1 MFRDVTKGGKL
12 MKINDRDQKKQLDAS
27 IERLFQGRITR
38 REFFRRA
45 TAMGISAAALSDIL
59 GLHGKAFA
67 AEGPSPAVL
76 ERIKKEGGELAVY
89 NWEEYIH
96 PDTIPNFEKEFGVK
110 VIFDTYPGNEHLL
123 AKLQAGGARYD
134 VVFPTH
140 NFVPVHIGQGLLEP
154 LDLENIPDLNNS
166 MSRFL
171 DTSVDPGNKYTV
183 PYLWGMTALAHNT
196 KYTKGDP
203 NADSWALL
211 FESGPERYSGK
222 LAFTDEREEVIAT
235 ALAYLGYSVNS
246 RNKKELLEAGELL
259 IKTKPHVKA
268 FYPGAD
274 ETKALIIEDI
284 IVGHEWNGEVVKAH
298 RKNPNVEWLLPKEGG
313 TAWFDNMAIVKGAPH
328 KFTAETFINYM
339 LRPEV
344 ASANSDEGGYATAN
358 KKAVEK
364 IVSAEMAQNPAIY
377 PTAKELARLEFLA
390 VLPDD
395 ILPVYDDIW
404 TRLLG
409 A

>member
-1 MFRDVTKGGKL
+1 MKG
-12 MKINDRDQKKQLDAS
+12 NDRDQKKRLDAAV
-27 IERLFQGRITR
+27 EGLFQKRITR

-45 TAMGISAAALSDIL
+45 TALGISVTVLTDIL
-59 GLHGKAFA
+59 GLHRKAFA
-67 AEGPSPAVL
+67 AAGPSPEVL
-76 ERIKKEGGELAVY
+76 EKIKKEGGELAVY

-96 PDTIPNFEKEFGVK
+96 PDTIPNFEEEFGVK

-140 NFVPVHIGQGLLEP
+140 NFVPIHIGQGLLEP

-166 MSRFL
+166 MPRFL

-203 NADSWALL
+203 NIDSWALM

-246 RNKKELLEAGELL
+246 RNKKELLEAGEVL
-259 IKTKPHVKA
+259 IKIKPHVKA

-274 ETKALIIEDI
+274 ETKALIVEDI
-284 IVGHEWNGEVVKAH
+284 IVGHEWNGEVLKAS
-298 RKNPNVEWLLPKEGG
+298 RKNPAVEWLLPKEGG
-313 TAWFDNMAIVKGAPH
+313 TAWFDCMAIVKGAPH

-344 ASANSDEGGYATAN
+344 AAANSDEGGYATAN
-358 KKAVEK
+358 QKAVEQF
-364 IVSAEMAQNPAIY
+364 VPAEIAQNPAIY

-390 VLPDD
+390 VIPDD

>member
-1 MFRDVTKGGKL
+1 
-12 MKINDRDQKKQLDAS
+12 MKINDRNRKKQLDAS
-27 IERLFQGRITR
+27 VEGLFQARLTR

-45 TAMGISAAALSDIL
+45 TALGVSAAVLTDIL
-59 GLHGKAFA
+59 GLHKKAFA

-76 ERIKKEGGELAVY
+76 EKIKKEGGELAVY

-96 PDTIPNFEKEFGVK
+96 PDTIPNFEEEFGVK
-110 VIFDTYPGNEHLL
+110 VTYDTYPGNEHLL

-140 NFVPVHIGQGLLEP
+140 NFVPIHVGQGLLEP
-154 LDLENIPDLNNS
+154 LDLDNIPDLNNS
-166 MSRFL
+166 MPSFL

-183 PYLWGMTALAHNT
+183 PYLWGMTALGHNT
-196 KYTKGDP
+196 KYTKDDP
-203 NADSWALL
+203 NMGSWALM

-246 RNKKELLEAGELL
+246 RNKKELLEAGEVL
-259 IKTKPHVKA
+259 IKIKPHVKA
-268 FYPGAD
+268 FYPGED
-274 ETKALIIEDI
+274 ETKALITEDI
-284 IVGHEWNGEVVKAH
+284 IVGHSWNGPVVRAN
-298 RKNPNVEWLLPKEGG
+298 RKNPDVKWLLPKEGG

-358 KKAVEK
+358 KKAVDTV
-364 IVSAEMAQNPAIY
+364 VSAEMAQNPAVY
-377 PTAKELARLEFLA
+377 PTAEELMRLEFLA

-409 A
+409 G

>member
-1 MFRDVTKGGKL
+1 
-12 MKINDRDQKKQLDAS
+12 MKINDKNQKKRLDAS
-27 IERLFQGRITR
+27 VEELFQERITR
-38 REFFRRA
+38 RGFFRRA
-45 TAMGISAAALSDIL
+45 TALGISAVVVSDIL
-59 GLHGKAFA
+59 SLHRKAFA
-67 AEGPSPAVL
+67 AEKPSPKVL
-76 ERIKKEGGELAVY
+76 EKIKKEGGELAVY

-140 NFVPVHIGQGLLEP
+140 NFVPIHIGQGLLEP
-154 LDLENIPDLNNS
+154 LDLENIPLLNNS

-171 DTSVDPGNKYTV
+171 NTSVDPGNKYTA

-203 NADSWALL
+203 NVDSWALL

-246 RNKKELLEAGELL
+246 RNKKELLEAGDLL

-274 ETKALIIEDI
+274 ETKALITEDVV
-284 IVGHEWNGEVVKAH
+284 VGHEWNGEVVKAH
-298 RKNPNVEWLLPKEGG
+298 RKNPAVEWLLPKEGG

-358 KKAVEK
+358 KKAVET
-364 IVSAEMAQNPAIY
+364 IVSAETAKNSAIY
-377 PTAKELARLEFLA
+377 PTDKDLARLEFLA

>member
-12 MKINDRDQKKQLDAS
+12 MKINDRDQKKKLDAS
-27 IERLFQGRITR
+27 VEGLFEGRITR
-38 REFFRRA
+38 REFARRA
-45 TAMGISAAALSDIL
+45 TAVGISAAVLSDIL

-67 AEGPSPAVL
+67 AEGPSAAVL
-76 ERIKKEGGELAVY
+76 EKIKKEGGELAIY

-96 PDTIPNFEKEFGVK
+96 PDTIPNFEEEFGVR
-110 VIFDTYPGNEHLL
+110 VTFDTFPGNEHLL

-140 NFVPVHIGQGLLEP
+140 NFVPIHIGQGLLEP
-154 LDLENIPDLNNS
+154 LDLENIPDLGNS

-171 DTSVDPGNKYTV
+171 DTSFDPGNKYSV

-203 NADSWALL
+203 NADSWALM

-235 ALAYLGYSVNS
+235 ALAYLGYSINS

-259 IKTKPHVKA
+259 IATKPHVKA

-274 ETKALIIEDI
+274 MTKALITEDI

-298 RKNPNVEWLLPKEGG
+298 RKNPDVEWLLPKEGG

-358 KKAVEK
+358 QKAVETV
-364 IVSAEMAQNPAIY
+364 VSAEMSGNPAIY

>member
-1 MFRDVTKGGKL
+1 
-12 MKINDRDQKKQLDAS
+12 MKINDRDQKKALDAS
-27 IERLFQGRITR
+27 VEGLFQGRITR

-45 TAMGISAAALSDIL
+45 AALGISAAVLTDIL

-76 ERIKKEGGELAVY
+76 DRIKKEGGELAVY

-96 PDTIPNFEKEFGVK
+96 PDTIPNFEEEFGVK

-140 NFVPVHIGQGLLEP
+140 NFVPIHIGQGLLEP

-166 MSRFL
+166 MPRFL
-171 DTSVDPGNKYTV
+171 DTSIDPGNKYSV

-203 NADSWALL
+203 NLGSWALM
-211 FESGPERYSGK
+211 FESGPERYSGN

-246 RNKKELLEAGELL
+246 RNKKELLEAGEVL
-259 IKTKPHVKA
+259 IKIKPHVKA

-274 ETKALIIEDI
+274 ETKALITEDI
-284 IVGHEWNGEVVKAH
+284 IVGHAWNGEVVKAN
-298 RKNPNVEWLLPKEGG
+298 RKNSNVEWLLPKEGG
-313 TAWFDNMAIVKGAPH
+313 TAWFDNMAIVKGASH

-344 ASANSDEGGYATAN
+344 AAANSDEGGYATAN
-358 KKAVEK
+358 QKAVDK
-364 IVSAEMAQNPAIY
+364 FVPADVAQNPAIY

-390 VLPDD
+390 VLSDD

>member
-1 MFRDVTKGGKL
+1 MKG
-12 MKINDRDQKKQLDAS
+12 NDRDQQRRLDAAV
-27 IERLFQGRITR
+27 EGLFEARLTR
-38 REFFRRA
+38 RDFFRRA
-45 TAMGISAAALSDIL
+45 TALGISAALVTDIL
-59 GLHGKAFA
+59 GVHGKAFA

-76 ERIKKEGGELAVY
+76 EKIKKEGGELAVY

-96 PDTIPNFEKEFGVK
+96 PDTIPNFEEEFGVK

-140 NFVPVHIGQGLLEP
+140 NFVPIHIGQGLLEP

-171 DTSVDPGNKYTV
+171 DTSIDPGNKYSV

-203 NADSWALL
+203 NIDSWALM

-246 RNKKELLEAGELL
+246 RNKKDLLEAGEVL

-274 ETKALIIEDI
+274 ETKALITEDV
-284 IVGHEWNGEVVKAH
+284 IVGHEWNGEVVKAS
-298 RKNPNVEWLLPKEGG
+298 RKNPAVEWLLPKEGG
-313 TAWFDNMAIVKGAPH
+313 TAWFDCMAIVKGAPH

-344 ASANSDEGGYATAN
+344 AAANSDEGGYATAN
-358 KKAVEK
+358 EKAVEK
-364 IVSAEMAQNPAIY
+364 FVSAEMAQNPAIY

-390 VLPDD
+390 VIPDD

>member
-1 MFRDVTKGGKL
+1 MFRSITKGGKL
-12 MKINDRDQKKQLDAS
+12 MKINDRDQKKRLDAS
-27 IERLFQGRITR
+27 VEGLFTARITR

-45 TAMGISAAALSDIL
+45 TALGVSVAVVTDIL
-59 GLHGKAFA
+59 GLHRKAFA

-76 ERIKKEGGELAVY
+76 EKIKKEGGELAIY

-96 PDTIPNFEKEFGVK
+96 PDTIPNFEEEFGVK
-110 VIFDTYPGNEHLL
+110 VTYDTYPGNEHLL

-140 NFVPVHIGQGLLEP
+140 NFVPIHVGQGLLEP
-154 LDLENIPDLNNS
+154 LDLDNIPDLNNS
-166 MSRFL
+166 MPSFL

-183 PYLWGMTALAHNT
+183 PYLWGMTALGHNT
-196 KYTKGDP
+196 KYTKDDP
-203 NADSWALL
+203 NMGSWALM

-246 RNKKELLEAGELL
+246 RNKKELLEAGEVL

-268 FYPGAD
+268 FYPGED
-274 ETKALIIEDI
+274 ETKALITEDI
-284 IVGHEWNGEVVKAH
+284 IVGHSWNGPVVKAN
-298 RKNPNVEWLLPKEGG
+298 RKNPDVQWLLPKEGG

-358 KKAVEK
+358 KKAVDTV
-364 IVSAEMAQNPAIY
+364 VSAEMTQNSAIY
-377 PTAKELARLEFLA
+377 PTAEDLKRLEFLA
-390 VLPDD
+390 VIPDD

-409 A
+409 G

>member
-1 MFRDVTKGGKL
+1 
-12 MKINDRDQKKQLDAS
+12 MKVNDRDQQKRLDAAV
-27 IERLFQGRITR
+27 EGLFQKRITR
-38 REFFRRA
+38 QDFIRRA
-45 TAMGISAAALSDIL
+45 TAWGISAALLTDVLAL
-59 GLHGKAFA
+59 HRKAFA
-67 AEGPSPAVL
+67 AERPSPEVL
-76 ERIKKEGGELAVY
+76 EKIKKEGGELAVY

-96 PDTIPNFEKEFGVK
+96 PDTIPNFEEEFGVK

-140 NFVPVHIGQGLLEP
+140 NFVPIHIGQGLLEP

-166 MSRFL
+166 MPRFL
-171 DTSVDPGNKYTV
+171 DTSIDPGNKYSV

-203 NADSWALL
+203 NLGSWALM
-211 FESGPERYSGK
+211 FESGPERYSGN

-274 ETKALIIEDI
+274 ETKALITEDI
-284 IVGHEWNGEVVKAH
+284 IVGHAWNGEVVKAN
-298 RKNPNVEWLLPKEGG
+298 RKNSNVEWLLPKEGG
-313 TAWFDNMAIVKGAPH
+313 TAWFDNMAIVKGASH

-344 ASANSDEGGYATAN
+344 AAANSDEGGYATAN
-358 KKAVEK
+358 QKAVDK
-364 IVSAEMAQNPAIY
+364 FVPADVAQNPAIY

-390 VLPDD
+390 VLSDD

>member
-1 MFRDVTKGGKL
+1 MT
-12 MKINDRDQKKQLDAS
+12 INDRKQKKRLDDS
-27 IERLFQGRITR
+27 VERLFQARITR

-45 TAMGISAAALSDIL
+45 TALGVSAAVLTDIL

-67 AEGPSPAVL
+67 AEGPSSAVL
-76 ERIKKEGGELAVY
+76 DKIKQEGGELAVY

-96 PDTIPNFEKEFGVK
+96 PDTIPNFAEEFGVD
-110 VIFDTYPGNEHLL
+110 VIYDTFPGNEHLL
-123 AKLQAGGARYD
+123 AKLQAGGAGYD

-140 NFVPVHIGQGLLEP
+140 NFVPIHIGQGLLEP

-166 MSRFL
+166 MARFL
-171 DTSVDPGNKYTV
+171 DTSVDPGNTYTV
-183 PYLWGMTALAHNT
+183 PYLWGMTALAHNS

-203 NADSWALL
+203 NLDSWALL

-246 RNKKELLEAGELL
+246 RSKKELLEAGELL

-274 ETKALIIEDI
+274 ETKALITEDI

-298 RKNPNVEWLLPKEGG
+298 RKNPDIQWLLPKEGG
-313 TAWFDNMAIVKGAPH
+313 TAWFDNMAIAKGAPH

-344 ASANSDEGGYATAN
+344 ASAHSDEGGYATAN
-358 KKAVEK
+358 QKAVDTV
-364 IVSAEMAQNPAIY
+364 VSADMAQNSAVY
-377 PTAKELARLEFLA
+377 PTAEDLARLEFLA

-395 ILPVYDDIW
+395 ILPIYDDIW

>member
-1 MFRDVTKGGKL
+1 MN
-12 MKINDRDQKKQLDAS
+12 INDRDRKKQLDAS
-27 IERLFQGRITR
+27 VEGLFERRITR
-38 REFFRRA
+38 REFARRA
-45 TAMGISAAALSDIL
+45 TAVGVSATVLSDIL

-67 AEGPSPAVL
+67 AEGPSSAVL
-76 ERIKKEGGELAVY
+76 EKIKKEGGELAIY

-96 PDTIPNFEKEFGVK
+96 PDTIPNFEEEFGVR
-110 VIFDTYPGNEHLL
+110 VTFDTFPGNEHLL

-140 NFVPVHIGQGLLEP
+140 NFVPIHIGQGLLEP
-154 LDLENIPDLNNS
+154 LDLENIPDLGNS

-171 DTSVDPGNKYTV
+171 DTSFDPGNKYSV

-203 NADSWALL
+203 NADSWALM
-211 FESGPERYSGK
+211 FESGPELYSGK

-235 ALAYLGYSVNS
+235 ALSYLGYSINS
-246 RNKKELLEAGELL
+246 RDKKELLEAGELL
-259 IKTKPHVKA
+259 IATKPHVKA

-274 ETKALIIEDI
+274 MTKALITEDI

-298 RKNPNVEWLLPKEGG
+298 RKNPDVEWLLPKEGG

-358 KKAVEK
+358 QKAVETV
-364 IVSAEMAQNPAIY
+364 VSAEMSGNPAIY

>member
-1 MFRDVTKGGKL
+1 
-12 MKINDRDQKKQLDAS
+12 MKINDGYQKKQLDAS
-27 IERLFQGRITR
+27 VEGLFQGQITR

-45 TAMGISAAALSDIL
+45 TALGVSAAVLTDIL
-59 GLHGKAFA
+59 VLHGKAFA
-67 AEGPSPAVL
+67 AEGPSPEVL
-76 ERIKKEGGELAVY
+76 QKIKDEGGELAVY

-96 PDTIPNFEKEFGVK
+96 PDTIPNFAEEFGVK

-123 AKLQAGGARYD
+123 AKLQAGGSGYD
-134 VVFPTH
+134 VVLPTH
-140 NFVPVHIGQGLLEP
+140 NFVPIHIGQGLLEP

-196 KYTKGDP
+196 KYTKDDP
-203 NADSWALL
+203 NADSWALM

-235 ALAYLGYSVNS
+235 ALAYLGYSINS
-246 RNKKELLEAGELL
+246 RDKKELLEAGELL

-274 ETKALIIEDI
+274 ETKALITEDI
-284 IVGHEWNGEVVKAH
+284 IVGHEWNGEVVKAN
-298 RKNPNVEWLLPKEGG
+298 RKNPDVEWLLPKEGG
-313 TAWFDNMAIVKGAPH
+313 TAWFDSMAIVKGAPH

-344 ASANSDEGGYATAN
+344 AVANSDEGGYATAN
-358 KKAVEK
+358 QKA
-364 IVSAEMAQNPAIY
+364 AETLVPAEVANNPAIY
-377 PTAKELARLEFLA
+377 PTAKELERLEFLA
-390 VLPDD
+390 VIPDD

>member
-12 MKINDRDQKKQLDAS
+12 MKINDRDQKKKLDAS
-27 IERLFQGRITR
+27 VEGLFEGRITR
-38 REFFRRA
+38 REFARRA
-45 TAMGISAAALSDIL
+45 TAVGISAAVLSDIL

-67 AEGPSPAVL
+67 AEGPSAAVL
-76 ERIKKEGGELAVY
+76 EKIKKEGGELAIY

-96 PDTIPNFEKEFGVK
+96 PDTIPNFEEEFGVR
-110 VIFDTYPGNEHLL
+110 VTFDTFPGNEHLL

-140 NFVPVHIGQGLLEP
+140 NFVPIHIGQGLLEP
-154 LDLENIPDLNNS
+154 LDLENIPDLGNS

-171 DTSVDPGNKYTV
+171 DTSFDPGNKYSV

-203 NADSWALL
+203 NADSWALM

-235 ALAYLGYSVNS
+235 ALAYLGYSINS

-259 IKTKPHVKA
+259 IETKPHVKA

-274 ETKALIIEDI
+274 MTKALITEDI

-298 RKNPNVEWLLPKEGG
+298 RKNPDVEWLLPKEGG

-358 KKAVEK
+358 QKAVETV
-364 IVSAEMAQNPAIY
+364 VSAEMSGNPAIY

>member
-1 MFRDVTKGGKL
+1 
-12 MKINDRDQKKQLDAS
+12 MKNHDRDQRRRLDAAV
-27 IERLFQGRITR
+27 EGLFEAQITR

-45 TAMGISAAALSDIL
+45 TALGISAALVTDIL
-59 GLHGKAFA
+59 GLHRKAFA
-67 AEGPSPAVL
+67 AEGPSPEVL
-76 ERIKKEGGELAVY
+76 EKIKKEGGGLAVY

-96 PDTIPNFEKEFGVK
+96 PDTIPNFEEEFGVK

-140 NFVPVHIGQGLLEP
+140 NFVPIHIGQGLLEP
-154 LDLENIPDLNNS
+154 LNLENIPDLNNS
-166 MSRFL
+166 MPRFL
-171 DTSVDPGNKYTV
+171 DTSVDPGNKYTA

-203 NADSWALL
+203 NVDSWALM

-246 RNKKELLEAGELL
+246 RNKKELLEAGEVL

-274 ETKALIIEDI
+274 ETKALIVEDI
-284 IVGHEWNGEVVKAH
+284 IVGHEWNGEVLQASE
-298 RKNPNVEWLLPKEGG
+298 KNPAVEWLLPKEGG
-313 TAWFDNMAIVKGAPH
+313 TAWFDNMAIVKGASH

-344 ASANSDEGGYATAN
+344 AAANSDEGGYATAN
-358 KKAVEK
+358 QKAVDK
-364 IVSAEMAQNPAIY
+364 FVPADVAQNPAIY

-390 VLPDD
+390 VLSDD